1 MPLRGL
7 LKREAPKGKS
17 GVIVNGRELDALD
30 VAALKRRLKV
40 VPRGYWILA
49 NGLGGGEGGP
59 APFNLA
65 ILCASKQSGG
75 SSTKC
80 EDYGSGQFNCSNQV
94 TGIGMIGEGV
104 GKGAVFIDGKV
115 IMTPN

>member
-1 MPLRGL
+1 
-7 LKREAPKGKS
+7 
-17 GVIVNGRELDALD
+17 VIVNGRELDALD
-30 VAALKRRLKV
+30 VAALERCLKV
-40 VPRGYWILA
+40 VPGGYWILA
-49 NGLGGGEGGP
+49 NGLGGAEGGP

-65 ILCASKQSGG
+65 ILCVSKPSGG

-80 EDYGSGQFNCSNQV
+80 EDYGSGRFNCSNQV

-104 GKGAVFIDGKV
+104 AKGAVFIDGKV